1 MIWFIILCCQLA
13 LLFSL
18 SNVLK
23 KKLFILFYLFSKNQ
37 TATITFISLLLY
49 PGVVVHEFSHLIAAV
64 ILFVPVKSMTL
75 VPKVVDGKIQGGSV
89 VIQKVDVFRRTLVG
103 VAPLFGGLAVLWLI
117 TVYLIP
123 VIPWVCHAVRQL
135 ADQHLTLEILK
146 HLPAQAGVQNDVL
159 CSSYKLITSYQL
171 LITILSFY
179 LLFSISS
186 TMYSSKKDLEAL
198 LYSLPVVIVGI
209 VLLYILGFQASWIV
223 SILERFDAVFTN
235 LSSVLAL
242 VLIIQV
248 AVYLLL
254 SIYSTM
260 IKPTRSG

>member
-117 TVYLIP
+117 TGYLIP
-123 VIPWVCHAVRQL
+123 VIPWVCHA
-135 ADQHLTLEILK
+135 
-146 HLPAQAGVQNDVL
+146 
-159 CSSYKLITSYQL
+159 
-171 LITILSFY
+171 
-179 LLFSISS
+179 
-186 TMYSSKKDLEAL
+186 
-198 LYSLPVVIVGI
+198 
-209 VLLYILGFQASWIV
+209 
-223 SILERFDAVFTN
+223 
-235 LSSVLAL
+235 
-242 VLIIQV
+242 
-248 AVYLLL
+248 
-254 SIYSTM
+254 
-260 IKPTRSG
+260 